1 MTFNEN
7 QFPKFVNLP
16 PRVPNDPEDINRA
29 VCLLGNRIA
38 SDLKEKSKNELIFL
52 LGVYPN
58 PEQAKL
64 WKHALKKMLKND
76 MTLDPEPVLSSVQPA
91 AAKKSTRK
99 SASRKPKRQ
108 SSRSQSSRSQSS
120 RSQSSKSQSSKSQS
134 SKSRS
139 PQPVS
144 DRLLESDYY
153 MGVSN
158 LASIDLNMFRDDDEG
173 FDD

>member
-16 PRVPNDPEDINRA
+16 PRVPTDPEDISRA

-38 SDLKEKSKNELIFL
+38 SDLKEKSKNELTFL

-76 MTLDPEPVLSSVQPA
+76 LELDPEPVLPPVRQAPR
-91 AAKKSTRK
+91 KSTRK
-99 SASRKPKRQ
+99 PASKKSKRQ
-108 SSRSQSSRSQSS
+108 STKNRSH
-120 RSQSSKSQSSKSQS
+120 
-134 SKSRS
+134 
-139 PQPVS
+139 QPVS
-144 DRLLESDYY
+144 DRLMESDYSY

-158 LASIDLNMFRDDDEG
+158 LASINIDMFRDDDAG

>member
-76 MTLDPEPVLSSVQPA
+76 MTLDPEPALPPVRPPA
-91 AAKKSTRK
+91 AKQSTRK
-99 SASRKPKRQ
+99 SGSKRSKRQ

-120 RSQSSKSQSSKSQS
+120 RSQSSKSQSTKN
-134 SKSRS
+134 RS

-144 DRLLESDYY
+144 DRFLESDYY